1 MTENTGSTSGVF
13 NSTSFNMAKTPDN
26 LIGLIRDAAIELA
39 RVYGTDL
46 RVEGIEHDDGV
57 IHAHRI
63 EILGYGLDN
72 IETEFV
78 ML

>member
-46 RVEGIEHDDGV
+46 RVEV
-57 IHAHRI
+57 
-63 EILGYGLDN
+63 N
-72 IETEFV
+72 ICKRSKNPKVSVTQFNI
-78 ML
+78 